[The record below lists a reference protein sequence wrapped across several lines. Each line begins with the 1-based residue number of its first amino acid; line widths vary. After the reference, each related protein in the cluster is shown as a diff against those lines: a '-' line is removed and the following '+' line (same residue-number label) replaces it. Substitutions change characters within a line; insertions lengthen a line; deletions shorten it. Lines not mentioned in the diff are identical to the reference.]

1 MQWRKG
7 RVKGE
12 HPSVQWA
19 RSTEQLGWGHIDM
32 LMELKASGHPPDTG
46 TCRDLGCDPL
56 NLSSSLRS
64 RFPCSSHSDWGV
76 LAPLSFGYDWFLF
89 RNHQRN
95 SFFTVCIQELWS
107 WPGWIH
113 FPGRI
118 WKDCCKF
125 SIFLLCDGQRQV
137 RVCVWEYVAVNLLV
151 RTLYGCVTRRI
162 CKLRCVADV
171 VT

>member
-76 LAPLSFGYDWFLF
+76 LAPLSFGYDWFLGF
-89 RNHQRN
+89 
-95 SFFTVCIQELWS
+95 SFVITKETPFSQSVFKNYDHDQDGYISQEEFEKIAASFPFSFCVMDKDRWGFVYGNMWLWTC
-107 WPGWIH
+107 W
-113 FPGRI
+113 
-118 WKDCCKF
+118 
-125 SIFLLCDGQRQV
+125 
-137 RVCVWEYVAVNLLV
+137 
-151 RTLYGCVTRRI
+151 
-162 CKLRCVADV
+162 
-171 VT
+171 